1 MSGWMIAG
9 IIVGGILAL
18 IGLIVVV
25 VVVWNTIY
33 LKIHGY

>member
-1 MSGWMIAG
+1 MSGWLIAA
-9 IIVGGILAL
+9 IVVGGILAL
-18 IGLIVVV
+18 IGLTVVV